1 MTGMSP
7 WLGRLILLLALI
19 TIDHASPALAVTLVI
34 GAAGAATAIFLYRG
48 SYLPRFVMDI
58 LDRLSNKTS
67 LQQAYEKRS
76 QSLVTI
82 DADDLAARISGNVQR
97 AVLARELG
105 GEVEVL
111 IAANPCFGLDFA
123 AVAQIHA
130 EIMAA
135 RNRGAAVLLVSED
148 LDELLELSDRLVVM
162 FHGEFVHE
170 ARASEANLTEIGRHM
185 AGH

>member
-76 QSLVTI
+76 QSLARSTPTI
-82 DADDLAARISGNVQR
+82 WR
-97 AVLARELG
+97 
-105 GEVEVL
+105 
-111 IAANPCFGLDFA
+111 
-123 AVAQIHA
+123 
-130 EIMAA
+130 
-135 RNRGAAVLLVSED
+135 
-148 LDELLELSDRLVVM
+148 
-162 FHGEFVHE
+162 
-170 ARASEANLTEIGRHM
+170 RASAATCSARYWPGNSAAKSRC
-185 AGH
+185 